1 MRRRLAGDQGMRMG
15 ESHSY
20 PAAIGRPDRDDL
32 IVAIGLVR
40 STADGQT
47 NTIARARFVES
58 RMSPIAGPRGRA
70 LPQSSCLGETQ
81 ALE

>member
-58 RMSPIAGPRGRA
+58 RISPMAPMSTADDCWNVARVV
-70 LPQSSCLGETQ
+70 Q
-81 ALE
+81 